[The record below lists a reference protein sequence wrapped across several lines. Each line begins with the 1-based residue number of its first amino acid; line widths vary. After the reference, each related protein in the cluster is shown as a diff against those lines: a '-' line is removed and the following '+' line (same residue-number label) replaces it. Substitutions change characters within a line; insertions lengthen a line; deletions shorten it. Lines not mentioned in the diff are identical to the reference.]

1 MQFQVNQFYQCIISF
16 GFDKNSIYLKRY
28 YATFKKRKFELFY
41 KVTTSLQRNPTCIG
55 FQAEEIFTVNIKY
68 TYFFNFR
75 LGFCSSFSMFFPK
88 APASCGWTNFEIVFF
103 LYCTFIC
110 MSSKS
115 VSYFKSLISNCR
127 YKYFCLS
134 WCFFSRYV
142 QLKNSI

>member
-68 TYFFNFR
+68 MYFFNFR
-75 LGFCSSFSMFFPK
+75 LGFYSSFSMFFPK

-103 LYCTFIC
+103 CIVLLFVWAQKVFHI
-110 MSSKS
+110 
-115 VSYFKSLISNCR
+115 
-127 YKYFCLS
+127 
-134 WCFFSRYV
+134 
-142 QLKNSI
+142 LKVLFQTVDINIFVFRGVFLVDMFN

>member
-68 TYFFNFR
+68 MYFFNFR
-75 LGFCSSFSMFFPK
+75 LGFYSSFSMFFPK
-88 APASCGWTNFEIVFF
+88 APASFGWTNFEIVFF
-103 LYCTFIC
+103 CIVLLFVWAQKVFHI
-110 MSSKS
+110 
-115 VSYFKSLISNCR
+115 
-127 YKYFCLS
+127 
-134 WCFFSRYV
+134 
-142 QLKNSI
+142 LKVLFQTVDINIFVFRGVFLVDMFN